1 MTSNSIQPFDFKG
14 TPVRALADRD
24 GNPWLLAKDVCDVLG
39 LNNVTEALRSLDD
52 DEKSNISNSEVAQN
66 GGRDPFIISE
76 AGFYKLVMRSRK
88 PEAKEFQRWV
98 THEVL
103 PSIRRHGGYMAGQ
116 ERMTPEQMAL
126 ASMQWLHG
134 MVVEQAAQLEEQRPK
149 VLFARAVEASRTN
162 VLVGDL
168 AKILKSNGVDI
179 GSTRLFSWMRE
190 NGYLMKSGMAKN
202 MPTQRSMDLGL
213 FKVKETTIVHADGH
227 TTINKTPKV
236 TGKGQ
241 TYFIEKFLGEGM
253 ELAKLASRPSQRS
266 SSSSSPCSDSG
277 RGCPCASESTGREA
291 RAGSS
296 SGSHPSSYSWRSPSS
311 HSWRSHGCSSC

>member
-1 MTSNSIQPFDFKG
+1 MTSNGIQPFDFEG
-14 TPVRALADRD
+14 TPVRTLTYET
-24 GNPWLLAKDVCDVLG
+24 GLTWWVLKDVCDA
-39 LNNVTEALRSLDD
+39 LNLSNPTMIAQRLDD
-52 DEKSNISNSEVAQN
+52 DEQSKIDPKSGLGSVSNTPVNIVN
-66 GGRDPFIISE
+66 E
-76 AGFYKLVMRSRK
+76 AGLYKIILRSDK
-88 PEAKEFQRWV
+88 PEAKRFQRWV

-134 MVVEQAAQLEEQRPK
+134 MVVEQAAQLEAQRPK

-253 ELAKLASRPSQRS
+253 ELAK
-266 SSSSSPCSDSG
+266 
-277 RGCPCASESTGREA
+277 
-291 RAGSS
+291 
-296 SGSHPSSYSWRSPSS
+296 
-311 HSWRSHGCSSC
+311 

>member
-1 MTSNSIQPFDFKG
+1 MASIQPFDFKG
-14 TPVRALADRD
+14 TPVRALADKS

-39 LNNVTEALRSLDD
+39 LATNHIQRDLDA
-52 DEKSNISNSEVAQN
+52 DEVSNLPNREVGQN
-66 GGRDPFIISE
+66 GGRDPLIISE

-134 MVVEQAAQLEEQRPK
+134 MVVEQAAQLEAQRPK

-253 ELAKLASRPSQRS
+253 ELAK
-266 SSSSSPCSDSG
+266 
-277 RGCPCASESTGREA
+277 
-291 RAGSS
+291 
-296 SGSHPSSYSWRSPSS
+296 
-311 HSWRSHGCSSC
+311 

>member
-1 MTSNSIQPFDFKG
+1 MTNTSIQPFNFKG
-14 TPVRALADRD
+14 TPVRALADKD

-39 LNNVTEALRSLDD
+39 LATNHIQRDLDA
-52 DEKSNISNSEVAQN
+52 DEISNLPNREVGQH
-66 GGRDPFIISE
+66 GGRDPLIISE

-116 ERMTPEQMAL
+116 ESMTPEQMAL
-126 ASMQWLHG
+126 ASMQWLQSK
-134 MVVEQAAQLEEQRPK
+134 VKEQQTQLEAQKPQ
-149 VLFARAVEASRTN
+149 VLFARAVEASQTN
-162 VLVGDL
+162 ILVGDL

-179 GSTRLFSWMRE
+179 GSTRLFAWMRE
-190 NGYLMKSGMAKN
+190 HGYLMKSGMAKN
-202 MPTQRSMDLGL
+202 MPTQKSMDMGL

-241 TYFIEKFLGEGM
+241 TYFIERFLTGGL
-253 ELAKLASRPSQRS
+253 ELAQ
-266 SSSSSPCSDSG
+266 
-277 RGCPCASESTGREA
+277 
-291 RAGSS
+291 
-296 SGSHPSSYSWRSPSS
+296 
-311 HSWRSHGCSSC
+311 